1 MDLIPLRNL
10 GTFSRWPAI
19 WDDFDSSWSNT
30 RDNLDLYETEDEVV
44 VKANVAGVGSD
55 DVNLTFED
63 GVLWI
68 KASKQ
73 EEQKDDKKTH
83 YAKSSWSYSYKIAIP
98 GNIDLNKDPIAEL
111 NNGVLTVTF
120 PKLEAA
126 KPKKLQIK
134 TTSK

>member
-1 MDLIPLRNL
+1 MDLIPFRNL
-10 GTFSRWPAI
+10 GTFSRWPTI
-19 WDDFDSSWSNT
+19 WDDFDSTWSNT
-30 RDNLDLYETEDEVV
+30 RGSLDVFETEDEVV
-44 VKANVAGVGSD
+44 VKANVAGVESD
-55 DVNLTFED
+55 DVDLTFED

-73 EEQKDDKKTH
+73 EEQQDEKKTH

-98 GNIDLNKDPIAEL
+98 GNIDLNKDPTAEL
-111 NNGVLTVTF
+111 KSGVLTVTF

-134 TTSK
+134 SSGK